1 MKNALDQ
8 SFKQHDF
15 PHLFS
20 RRILMT
26 GLSIATI
33 LFVLFLIDIFYI
45 QFPLLTRTG
54 DAQLQRWI
62 GPDAVKIAGILI
74 GLLFGICYLLV
85 AIRGT
90 RERETAGAWKLGAS
104 MGGAAGIV
112 VLLLFMI
119 TSLSPHSLG
128 ELLIPVYALYGF
140 TLIGSLVV
148 GFLAGESEGQIS
160 TGTIAGFWFG
170 TILALVGCLSILA
183 RDMLFAQHLASTVWL
198 NDQFGDLTCKGAKG
212 STLIGCEVGD
222 DVGFTANIL
231 LLLPLLG
238 LLPGT
243 GGGVLGHLFTHKK
256 TVRAARSNA
265 ALVAPLICMG
275 FLLLIFLA
283 EALWNLW

>member
-1 MKNALDQ
+1 
-8 SFKQHDF
+8 
-15 PHLFS
+15 
-20 RRILMT
+20 
-26 GLSIATI
+26 
-33 LFVLFLIDIFYI
+33 
-45 QFPLLTRTG
+45 
-54 DAQLQRWI
+54 
-62 GPDAVKIAGILI
+62 
-74 GLLFGICYLLV
+74 
-85 AIRGT
+85 
-90 RERETAGAWKLGAS
+90 
-104 MGGAAGIV
+104 
-112 VLLLFMI
+112 MI

-183 RDMLFAQHLASTVWL
+183 RDTLFAQHLACTVWL
-198 NDQFGDLTCKGAKG
+198 NDHFGDLTCKGAKG

-238 LLPGT
+238 LLLGT
-243 GGGVLGHLFTHKK
+243 GGGVLGHLFTHMK
-256 TVRAARSNA
+256 TVRAARWNA